1 MKTQTGHEYTKS
13 NVKFAK
19 SVQQSD
25 AITKLEA
32 FADANRDTQGVFT
45 IGDEKVRFHSCGL
58 LRRVGL
64 RLTDGLFAWQKHN
77 VFMRLDVSS
86 PCGILEICL

>member
-1 MKTQTGHEYTKS
+1 MSCRPPSTSRGGAALRLADTVHCMKTQTGHEYTKS

-45 IGDEKVRFHSCGL
+45 IGDEKVRFPLVRMAETGGL
-58 LRRVGL
+58 AA
-64 RLTDGLFAWQKHN
+64 D
-77 VFMRLDVSS
+77 
-86 PCGILEICL
+86 